1 MKRLPFAHL
10 WKELVVGCVIGG
22 LLYTGLRDLTM
33 IGPYLLA
40 VAFFA
45 FLLQR
50 QATVRAG
57 GGGVGGGSGTGL
69 MAVPDVKFEDI
80 GGQNSAKKE
89 LLEAIEFIRGREKI
103 KQLGIRPLK
112 GVLLTGP
119 PGTGKTLLAKA
130 AANYTDSI
138 FLSASGSE
146 FVEMYAGV
154 GAQRVRG
161 LFVKARDAARKAGK
175 ESAVIF
181 IDEIDVLGAKR
192 GGGSGGHM
200 EYEQTLNELLVQLD
214 GVKIDEAVQV
224 LVMGATNRVDMLDPA
239 LMRPGRF
246 DRIVQV
252 DLPDKEARLSIL
264 TIQTAKKPLA
274 SDVDLVELARQSFGF
289 SGAHLEALANEAAIL
304 ALREGLKEIEM
315 RHFVE
320 AVDKVML
327 GEKLDR
333 KPAADEKRRV
343 AVHEAGHAIIGEWV
357 DPGSVA
363 TITVTPRGRAMGY
376 VRSHPQDDQYLQTKT
391 QLEADIRRLLA
402 GFLAEELVLGE
413 GSTGASNDFERANRM
428 AWHIVNGGMS
438 RLGIIDPEKS
448 DQKALAEEQSRIV
461 QEQRVLVAE
470 HLAGKRGAL
479 EALADR
485 LVIDEVI
492 DGDSVRALLV
502 A

>member
-1 MKRLPFAHL
+1 MKKLPFAHL
-10 WKELVVGCVIGG
+10 WKELLAGVLIGG
-22 LLYTGLRDLTM
+22 LLYTGLKDLSY

-40 VAFFA
+40 VAFLA

-57 GGGVGGGSGTGL
+57 GGGAGGIGGGGL
-69 MAVPDVKFEDI
+69 TSVPDVKFADI
-80 GGQNSAKKE
+80 GGQNAAKKE
-89 LLEAIEFIRGREKI
+89 LLEAIEFIRNREQI
-103 KQLGIRPLK
+103 KQMGIRPLK

-154 GAQRVRG
+154 GAQRVRS
-161 LFVKARDAARKAGK
+161 LFVKSREAARKAGK

-181 IDEIDVLGAKR
+181 IDEIEVLGAKR

-214 GVKIDEAVQV
+214 GVKIDDSVQV

-264 TIQTAKKPLA
+264 QIQTGKKPLA
-274 SDVDLVELARQSFGF
+274 PNVDLVDLARQSFGF
-289 SGAHLEALANEAAIL
+289 SGAHLEALTNEAAIL

-333 KPAADEKRRV
+333 KPAADEKHRI
-343 AVHEAGHAIIGEWV
+343 AVHEAGHAVVGEWV

-376 VRSHPQDDQYLQTKT
+376 VRSNPQDDQYLHTKT

-402 GFLAEELVLGE
+402 GFLAEEMILGE
-413 GSTGASNDFERANRM
+413 GSTGASNDFERANKL
-428 AWHIVNGGMS
+428 AWHIVGGGMS

-461 QEQRVLVAE
+461 QEQRALVAA
-470 HLAGKRGAL
+470 HLESKRSAL
-479 EALADR
+479 EALAAQ
-485 LVIDEVI
+485 LVADEVI
-492 DGDSVRALLV
+492 DGEAVRALLV
-502 A
+502 V

>member
-1 MKRLPFAHL
+1 MKKLPFAHL

-57 GGGVGGGSGTGL
+57 GGGAGGVGGDGL
-69 MAVPDVKFEDI
+69 MSVPDVKFEDI

-89 LLEAIEFIRGREKI
+89 LLEAIEFIRNREQI
-103 KQLGIRPLK
+103 KQMGIRPLK

-161 LFVKARDAARKAGK
+161 LFVKARDAARKSNK

-192 GGGSGGHM
+192 SGGNGGHM

-214 GVKIDEAVQV
+214 GVKIDDSVQV

-264 TIQTAKKPLA
+264 QIQTAKKPLA
-274 SDVDLVELARQSFGF
+274 ANVDLTELARQTFGM

-333 KPAADEKRRV
+333 KPAEAEKRRV
-343 AVHEAGHAIIGEWV
+343 AIHEAGHAIIGEWV

-363 TITVTPRGRAMGY
+363 TITITPRGRAMGY
-376 VRSHPQDDQYLQTKT
+376 VRSNPQDDKYNYTRT
-391 QLEADIRRLLA
+391 ELEYEIRRLLA
-402 GFLAEELVLGE
+402 GFLAEEMIYGE

-438 RLGIIDPEKS
+438 RLGIIDPEKT
-448 DQKALAEEQSRIV
+448 DQKALSEEQSRII
-461 QEQRVLVAE
+461 QEQRALVAE
-470 HLAGKRGAL
+470 HLASKRASL
-479 EALADR
+479 EALAER
-485 LVIDEVI
+485 LVVDEAI
-492 DGDSVRALLV
+492 DGEAVRVLL
-502 A
+502 AA